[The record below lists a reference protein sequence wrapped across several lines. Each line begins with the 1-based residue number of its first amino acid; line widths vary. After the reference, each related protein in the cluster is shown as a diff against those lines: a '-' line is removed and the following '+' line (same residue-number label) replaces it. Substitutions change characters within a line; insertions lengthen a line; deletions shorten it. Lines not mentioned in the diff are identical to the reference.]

1 LRLLP
6 IARMFMNTKKI
17 KIIFNP
23 NAGKLHALQ
32 DTIDFI
38 TGENLHSNTCNL
50 HPDQCLYSLVNCLK
64 RKGYSCEMDICRSY
78 FEAKACAVRCA
89 EEKYLLVIAAGG
101 DGTVNS
107 VINGI
112 AESSTALGI
121 LPTGSSNISIRQSA
135 LPHSVKSICDLLDKP
150 YFKQVDLGKIDG
162 RYFINMTGIG
172 IKEYMPRRNRL
183 SIFEFLKYF
192 ITGFENIFSYPF
204 RKILLKIDNLD
215 RIYKGH
221 LAFIGN
227 GKYYG
232 SSIPFA
238 FKAQMDDGLLD
249 VIIFKT
255 ANPVRIIQIVYQL
268 KNKGHSVYK
277 GFEYIQAEKIFIR
290 GPAKHPVLVDGE
302 SFHPTPAE
310 ISVVPRGLKI
320 IC

>member
-1 LRLLP
+1 MRLLP
-6 IARMFMNTKKI
+6 VARMFMNTKKI

-38 TGENLHSNTCNL
+38 TGENLNTNTCNL
-50 HPDQCLYSLVNCLK
+50 HPDQCLHSLVDCLK
-64 RKGYSCEMDICRSY
+64 SKGFSCEMDICRSY
-78 FEAKACAVRCA
+78 YEAKACAGRCSK
-89 EEKYLLVIAAGG
+89 EKYLLVIAAGG

-121 LPTGSSNISIRQSA
+121 LPTGSSNIFIRQSA

-150 YFKQVDLGKIDG
+150 DFKQVDLGRIDG

-172 IKEYMPRRNRL
+172 IKEYMPRRDRF
-183 SIFEFLKYF
+183 SIFEFIKYF
-192 ITGFENIFSYPF
+192 LIGFENIFSYPL
-204 RKILLKIDNLD
+204 RKIIVKIDNSD
-215 RIYKGH
+215 RIYNGH
-221 LAFIGN
+221 LLLIGN

-249 VIIFKT
+249 LIIFKT
-255 ANPVRIIQIVYQL
+255 ANFVRILQIIYRL
-268 KNKGHSVYK
+268 KNKTPSVFK
-277 GFEYIQAEKIFIR
+277 GFEYFQAKKIIIK
-290 GPAKHPVLVDGE
+290 GPANHPVLVDGE